1 MVRSRGSHADHV
13 GLDASQQGPELAG
26 EAEHVAELDE
36 LDPYRK
42 LRPVSATPETEL
54 CTCAD
59 RPPIVLQGHFS
70 PNPIVC
76 LRCNGEVPPERLGF
90 SAELAEH
97 VAFWRNLHDA
107 LLTLWLDSSDYESWA
122 RAQLEDLKGRVT
134 VWGLEAVRELNSH
147 RRTYYWWFQ
156 DISADDFIPSWQCPR
171 CSAGLDERF
180 GRLVCEA
187 CSIVV
192 PNG

>member
-1 MVRSRGSHADHV
+1 VNQV
-13 GLDASQQGPELAG
+13 GIDAGQQQPDLAG
-26 EAEHVAELDE
+26 QAEYVMEPDE
-36 LDPYRK
+36 LDPYWK
-42 LRPVSATPETEL
+42 LRPPSATPEAEF
-54 CTCAD
+54 CKCAD
-59 RPPIVLQGHFS
+59 RPPIVLQDHLS

-76 LRCNGEVPPERLGF
+76 LGCNGEIPPERIGF
-90 SAELAEH
+90 SAELAER

-107 LLTLWLDSSDYESWA
+107 LFILWLDSSDYESWA
-122 RAQLEDLKGRVT
+122 RARLEDPKGRVN
-134 VWGLEAVRELNSH
+134 VQGLEVVQELNSH

-156 DISADDFIPSWQCPR
+156 NTPADDFIPSSQCPR
-171 CSAGLDERF
+171 CSASLVERF